1 MAGINEIIV
10 STDIYSSSL
19 ERLLDLTDKVTKRMA
34 FVSLEAKLAT
44 DNMREASLIA
54 AVATDKMLISSSG
67 LNAMVSK
74 MDKAALITDKTTD
87 KLEVAGAKTKEVD
100 DKAKGAA
107 ESIGKTASKLGK
119 AGENV
124 KKTIQIMEKAGKVLK
139 KIGGPIGKVNA
150 DIRGRIGKEFDK
162 AFKLDNLKK
171 GMKLIDDMSRTNT
184 KLGAVNDGKQTQG
197 QLQNKIYAAAGNSRG
212 SYSSMAGTVTKLEAT
227 TGNVFKTNDETI
239 AFTELAQKS
248 FVAGGGSKEKRSSAM
263 DQLTDSM
270 AGGKLSKDS
279 LSSLAQTAPAIVAAI
294 SSYTGKTGDELKA
307 LADKGQITSQDIKNA
322 MFAAS
327 TDINDSFSQTPMTF
341 EDIWTRI
348 QEGGLQAFSGIMEQI
363 TELLE
368 TPEINGFINGLVTGF
383 GFLAEGASWVIDTIT
398 NGWSTIGPILGVAA
412 IAALV
417 LITMNVM
424 AMAFSWLL
432 AALPIILI
440 IGLIGAVIAV
450 AMSMGVTWQE
460 IIGFIGGAIGGFATA
475 FYNIFI
481 LIWNFIADFAN
492 FFGNV
497 FNDPISS
504 IKILFGS
511 MAVDVISLIENL
523 LKGVEDLI
531 NMIPGM
537 KLDITSGITG
547 YKNSISA
554 DVKKLKTEADFK
566 EFVEHKEYGDIK
578 KGALAGY
585 DKGIDIANK
594 IGNSV
599 KSPLE
604 GVIGD
609 DPTKQLP
616 FDPYKQAAA
625 TTSESNPIPVKE
637 TNPNKTVNVEM
648 PEDDLDYLRE
658 IAERDYIAN
667 VATNSLAPNIS
678 IQFGDV
684 HENAD
689 ANKIAGRIREIL
701 QNEIA
706 VASEGVY

>member
-1 MAGINEIIV
+1 MASMNEVIV

-19 ERLLDLTDKVTKRMA
+19 DRLLELTDRVTKRML
-34 FVSLEAKLAT
+34 FVSLGAGLAAKS
-44 DNMREASLIA
+44 MREASIIA
-54 AVATDKMLISSSG
+54 GQVADKMLISSSG
-67 LNAMVSK
+67 LKDMVSK
-74 MDKAALITDKTTD
+74 MDKAALTTDIVTD
-87 KLEVAGAKTKEVD
+87 KLEAAGAKTKEVD
-100 DKAKGAA
+100 NKAQDAAGAI
-107 ESIGKTASKLGK
+107 EKTADKLGK
-119 AGENV
+119 AGENS
-124 KKTIQIMEKAGKVLK
+124 KKSIHIMEKAGKVLK
-139 KIGGPIGKVNA
+139 NIVGQVGKVNSGVR
-150 DIRGRIGKEFDK
+150 DKIGEKFDSV
-162 AFKLDNLKK
+162 FKLDNLKK
-171 GMKLIDDMSRTNT
+171 GMELIDNISRTNT
-184 KLGAVNDGKQTQG
+184 KLGAVNDGNQTQG

-248 FVAGGGSKEKRSSAM
+248 FVAGGGSKEERSSAM
-263 DQLTDSM
+263 GQLTDSM
-270 AGGKLSKDS
+270 AGGSLSGDD

-294 SSYTGKTGDELKA
+294 SSYTGKTGDELEA

-327 TDINDSFSQTPMTF
+327 TEINDSFSQTPMTF
-341 EDIWTRI
+341 DDIWTRI

-368 TPEINGFINGLVTGF
+368 TPEINGFINGLITGF
-383 GFLAEGASWVIDTIT
+383 GFLAEGASWIIDTIT

-424 AMAFSWLL
+424 AMAVSWLI

-440 IGLIGAVIAV
+440 IGLIGAVIA
-450 AMSMGVTWQE
+450 AALSMGVTWQE

-475 FYNIFI
+475 FYNGFV

-504 IKILFGS
+504 IKILFASMGIDLLSFIGS
-511 MAVDVISLIENL
+511 LV
-523 LKGVEDLI
+523 KGIVDLI
-531 NMIPGM
+531 NMIPGVEINVN
-537 KLDITSGITG
+537 DGITNG
-547 YKNSISA
+547 ISYLEGE
-554 DVKKLKTEADFK
+554 VKKLKTESDFK
-566 EFVEHKEYGDIK
+566 EFVQHKETGELKD
-578 KGALAGY
+578 GALAGY

-625 TTSESNPIPVKE
+625 TSESNPLPVKG
-637 TNPNKTVNVEM
+637 TGPNDSVNVEM

-678 IQFGDV
+678 VQFGDV